1 MVRKKLRINFYN
13 MVYYRCRNILRAA
26 KVVPHYL
33 YVQFSVGLSLPLV
46 LFVFFLVITIFLVTG
61 TLKCICF

>member
-1 MVRKKLRINFYN
+1 

-33 YVQFSVGLSLPLV
+33 YVQFSVGLSLHL
-46 LFVFFLVITIFLVTG
+46 VFFFFVITIFLVTG
-61 TLKCICF
+61 TLKCIVQTLLLHIC